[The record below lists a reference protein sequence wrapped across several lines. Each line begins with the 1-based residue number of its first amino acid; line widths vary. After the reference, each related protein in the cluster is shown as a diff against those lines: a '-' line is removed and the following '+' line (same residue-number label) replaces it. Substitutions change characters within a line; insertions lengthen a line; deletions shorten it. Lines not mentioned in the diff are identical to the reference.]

1 MKIDPKA
8 ELAKARAL
16 IEKHSYWRRREEL
29 VDAEAAAV
37 NW

>member
-29 VDAEAAAV
+29 VDAEAAAA